1 MGSSCFTSASL
12 QEDGKPHSKE
22 KPPLVEPT
30 VVLNNKRF
38 GAWAHVQL
46 GGGWR
51 VEGAGPVF
59 CSSSRNRCHQSHLQ
73 MAAATGT
80 NNDVRYC
87 SAIPGTFKCSAKITE
102 NRIPTFQLCL
112 VKLCLEG
119 NSVRLI
125 WEHAHTLCRDQN
137 RNGCLAATSG

>member
-1 MGSSCFTSASL
+1 MSVRSTQDAGPTLDADVERMGGAGGQWVVHASHQLRSKRTENHIQRKKTSPGRANGCFEQQAFWCVSSRTA
-12 QEDGKPHSKE
+12 
-22 KPPLVEPT
+22 
-30 VVLNNKRF
+30 
-38 GAWAHVQL
+38 
-46 GGGWR
+46 GWR
-51 VEGAGPVF
+51 VEGGG
-59 CSSSRNRCHQSHLQ
+59 SRTGHQSHLQ

-125 WEHAHTLCRDQN
+125 
-137 RNGCLAATSG
+137 